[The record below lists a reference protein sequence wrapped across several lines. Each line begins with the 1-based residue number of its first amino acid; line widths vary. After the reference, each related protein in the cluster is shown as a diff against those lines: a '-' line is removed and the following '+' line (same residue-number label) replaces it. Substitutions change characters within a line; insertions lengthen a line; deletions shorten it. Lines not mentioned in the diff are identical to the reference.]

1 MRDELLSKYP
11 DRVPIILSKREN
23 DELPSLTNTRYLVPC
38 DMACMHFMCTL
49 RKRLTLPPQKA
60 LFLFTG
66 KNRLVHNSI
75 PFGQLFASDKCEDG
89 FLRITYASENA
100 FG

>member
-1 MRDELLSKYP
+1 MRDDILNKYSY
-11 DRVPIILSKREN
+11 RVPIILSKREN
-23 DELPSLTNTRYLVPC
+23 DELPSLTKTRYLVPC
-38 DMACMHFMCTL
+38 DMTCMHFMCVL
-49 RKRLTLPPQKA
+49 RNKLILPSQKA

-66 KNRLVHNSI
+66 KKRLVYSSI